1 MPTPSKTKDKAAK
14 VVLPGNHPS
23 AEFTA
28 EGLAQDFLWNMRFS
42 LAKSGD
48 RATERDCYK
57 ALAYAVRDRLVDRWM
72 ATQDAYRAA
81 KVRRVYYLSLE
92 FLIGRLLGNNVINLG
107 LEQQCREAMDSLGLD
122 WNRLRDYEMDA
133 GLGNGGLGRLAAC
146 FMDSLATLNLPAT
159 GYGLRYDYGIFRQRI
174 VNGEQREEPDN
185 WLKYGYPWE
194 IQRPEYTCL
203 IGFGGHVEHY
213 TGRTG
218 RDEWVWVPAQ
228 QVQAVPYDL
237 PIVGYGGSTVNTLR
251 LWSAKATNDFSLEEF
266 NRGDYVEAVESKVL
280 AENLTKVLYPNDST
294 TQGKELRLRQQ
305 YLFVAASVHD
315 ILRRFREEGHEWR
328 HLSKYVFIQLN
339 DTHPT
344 LVIPELMRILVDIE
358 GLTWDDAWT
367 YVRACTGYTNH
378 TVLPEA
384 LEKWPVPLMERVL
397 PRHMQII
404 YEINARFLQQIATL
418 YPGDIARLARMSLID
433 EGGDKSVRM
442 ANLCLVGSSAVN
454 GVAALHTEILK
465 KTIFKDFYEIMPTH
479 FSNKTNGITQRR
491 WLLKANPRLAALIT
505 DTIGD
510 GWVTDLDELAKLK
523 AKASDTA
530 FLKRFAEIKRANK
543 EILANTIFNTLGF
556 QVSPDAIFDVQVKR
570 LHEYKRQLLLVL
582 YIIILF
588 NRLIEKPDLDI
599 HPRVF
604 IFGAKAAPGYWFAKL
619 IIRLIHGVASVVN
632 SHPLVKGRIAVA
644 FLPDYR
650 VSLAEKIIPAANVSE
665 QISLAGTE
673 ASGTGNMKLMLN
685 GAITLGTLDGA
696 NVEIAEEVGP
706 DNIVIF
712 GLKTEEV
719 EKLRPTYNSRA
730 IYESN
735 PEIKRALDMI
745 RRNVFSL
752 MAPGVFE
759 PILKNLLDYND
770 YYMLLKDLP
779 AFIKAQ
785 DRVEALYRDE
795 KAWNKASLMNVASA
809 GKFSSDRTIREY
821 AHDIW
826 HLDPFRVK

>member
-328 HLSKYVFIQLN
+328 HLPKYVFIQLN

-523 AKASDTA
+523 TKVSDTA